1 MVERTFSLDGSGE
14 HDATG
19 ASGTIDNELGAVGFD
34 TGTGDDS
41 GTGDSGG
48 DDFTFDPVRH
58 LGPDRTNADGSFTRK
73 RKRKSG
79 GKSESRATAAPR
91 SKTKADHS
99 ASIDALTNTLIIVH
113 AGLASVS
120 KIKELEI
127 DQTEGKSLAIAL
139 ANVLAEFDIQPD
151 PKVQAIVGLV
161 VAGASIYGPRMYLYN
176 ERMKAEKAKRVPQPF
191 QVVPQ

>member
-1 MVERTFSLDGSGE
+1 MVERKFSLDGSGE
-14 HDATG
+14 LDATG
-19 ASGTIDNELGAVGFD
+19 AGGTIDGELGAVSFD
-34 TGTGDDS
+34 TGNSSEPGDV
-41 GTGDSGG
+41 GG
-48 DDFTFDPVRH
+48 DDFTFDPERH
-58 LGPDRTNADGSFTRK
+58 IGIDRTNADGSYRRK
-73 RKRKSG
+73 RKRKG
-79 GKSESRATAAPR
+79 GGNSESRATAAPR

-113 AGLASVS
+113 AGLASVT

-127 DQTEGKSLAIAL
+127 DPTEGKSLAVAL

-176 ERMKAEKAKRVPQPF
+176 ERMKAEKAKRVPQNF
-191 QVVPQ
+191 QVVT